1 MLDGWSIDGRFLRRR
16 GRVALPM
23 RTPPDKSTGQDS
35 GTTWIREFGPYLT
48 IGMQLAIGVVA
59 FFFLGRWLD
68 SLWGTSPWLMIGG
81 LVLGTIGGFI
91 SFFRS
96 AMAMARKED
105 KADRT
110 TGSRED

>member
-1 MLDGWSIDGRFLRRR
+1 
-16 GRVALPM
+16 
-23 RTPPDKSTGQDS
+23 
-35 GTTWIREFGPYLT
+35 
-48 IGMQLAIGVVA
+48 
-59 FFFLGRWLD
+59 
-68 SLWGTSPWLMIGG
+68 MIGG